1 MREGGEGI
9 AKAEHVVTLENCHDK
24 FLEFIKK
31 NDITINNYEEDM
43 KNLYLKMLL
52 NDYRFICNREI
63 LTDIMIDIAFMLSP
77 KDELNIEMVKN
88 TLGTMECDSDSE
100 SDSDPEIDEAS
111 MKRLNRMQQQMR
123 MKGQGQHSKM
133 Q

>member
-1 MREGGEGI
+1 MTEETTI
-9 AKAEHVVTLENCHDK
+9 INLENSHEK

-52 NDYRFICNREI
+52 NGYRFICNREI
-63 LTDIMIDIAFMLSP
+63 LTDIAYMLSP
-77 KDELNIEMVKN
+77 KDELNSEMVKN
-88 TLGTMECDSDSE
+88 TLGTMECDSDSD
-100 SDSDPEIDEAS
+100 SDSEPEIDES
-111 MKRLNRMQQQMR
+111 HIRRLNRMQQQMKL
-123 MKGQGQHSKM
+123 KGQGQHMKM

>member
-1 MREGGEGI
+1 MTEETTI
-9 AKAEHVVTLENCHDK
+9 INLENSHEK

-52 NDYRFICNREI
+52 NGYRFICNREI
-63 LTDIMIDIAFMLSP
+63 LTDIMIDIAYMLSP
-77 KDELNIEMVKN
+77 KDELNSEMVKN
-88 TLGTMECDSDSE
+88 TLGTMECDSDSD
-100 SDSDPEIDEAS
+100 SDSEPEIDETQ
-111 MKRLNRMQQQMR
+111 MRRLNRMQQQMKL
-123 MKGQGQHSKM
+123 KGQGQHMKM